1 MQETSAGNLC
11 NETTLK
17 GCLVPLQ
24 AEAVFASLCK
34 KKWQALFVIALETVC
49 KTDHAFPLGSR
60 ASLMSSCIQISVVYY
75 YLPTACF
82 FHGIFLRLNV
92 NVCCNSHVSV
102 VAYCKKVEKT
112 FLYGSRKG
120 RAVHQELCAIL
131 DELKGICQALFH
143 WHCVPFTILVPPSF
157 AGLQIFPD

>member
-1 MQETSAGNLC
+1 MSST
-11 NETTLK
+11 
-17 GCLVPLQ
+17 V
-24 AEAVFASLCK
+24 ASWSRICIFVQK

-102 VAYCKKVEKT
+102 VVYCKKVLKT

-120 RAVHQELCAIL
+120 RAVHQELCTIL
-131 DELKGICQALFH
+131 DELKGICQALCH